1 MFMINFKDVSFRYSK
16 DQNYVLHDITF
27 NVKKGEFLGI
37 SGPSGSGK
45 STLCLMMNGIIPKTI
60 EGEFSGEIYIDG
72 EDIAEKE
79 IYEISEKLGLILQN
93 PESQLFSMTVEE
105 ELAFGPENLGIKRE
119 EIGDR
124 ISWAL
129 ELVGMER
136 FRDAFPYQLSG
147 GEKQKIAIASLLT
160 MKPEILVLDEPTSNL
175 DPKSRIEIFKIVQ
188 KLNKKGMTVV
198 VVEHETNF
206 ISSAD
211 KILILNEGEIVR
223 YGTPKE
229 IFREAD
235 FLKGIGIR
243 VPEIVEFSNY
253 LLKDG
258 YIDDIFLSVSE
269 ALEVLNVEGRRSLL

>member
-1 MFMINFKDVSFRYSK
+1 MINFKEVSFRYSK
-16 DQNYVLHDITF
+16 NQGHVLRNISF

-60 EGEFSGEIYIDG
+60 EGEFSGEVYIDG

-79 IYEISEKLGLILQN
+79 IYETSEKLGLILQN

-129 ELVGMER
+129 KLVGMER
-136 FRDAFPYQLSG
+136 FREAFPHQLSG

-188 KLNKKGMTVV
+188 KLNRKGMTVV

-235 FLKGIGIR
+235 FLKEIGIR

-253 LLKDG
+253 LLKEG

-269 ALEVLNVEGRRSLL
+269 GLEVLNVESRKSLL

>member
-1 MFMINFKDVSFRYSK
+1 MINFKDVSFRYSK

-60 EGEFSGEIYIDG
+60 EGEFSGEVYIDG

>member
-1 MFMINFKDVSFRYSK
+1 MIRFKDVSFRYSK
-16 DQNYVLHDITF
+16 DQNYVLRDIGFT
-27 NVKKGEFLGI
+27 VKKGGFLGM

-60 EGEFSGEIYIDG
+60 QGDFSGEVYIDG
-72 EDIAEKE
+72 ENIAEKE

-119 EIGDR
+119 EIEER

-129 ELVGMER
+129 RLVSMER
-136 FRDAFPYQLSG
+136 FREAFPHQLSG

-188 KLNKKGMTVV
+188 KLNRKGMTVV

-206 ISSAD
+206 ISTAD
-211 KILILNEGEIVR
+211 NILILNEGRIVR
-223 YGTPKE
+223 YGTPKK

-235 FLKGIGIR
+235 FLKKIGVR
-243 VPEIVEFSNY
+243 VPEIVEFSHY
-253 LLKDG
+253 LLKEG
-258 YIDDIFLSVSE
+258 YTDDIFLSVTE
-269 ALEVLNVEGRRSLL
+269 ALEVLNVKNRRSLL

>member
-1 MFMINFKDVSFRYSK
+1 MINFKDVSFRYSK

-93 PESQLFSMTVEE
+93 PESQLFSMIVEE

>member
-1 MFMINFKDVSFRYSK
+1 MINFKDVSFRYSK

-45 STLCLMMNGIIPKTI
+45 STLCLMMSGIIPKTI
-60 EGEFSGEIYIDG
+60 EGEFSGEVYIDG

>member
-1 MFMINFKDVSFRYSK
+1 MINFKDVSFRYSK
-16 DQNYVLHDITF
+16 NQDHVLRNISF

-60 EGEFSGEIYIDG
+60 EGEFSGEVYIDG

-79 IYEISEKLGLILQN
+79 IYETSEKLGLILQN

-124 ISWAL
+124 VSWAL
-129 ELVGMER
+129 DLVGMER
-136 FRDAFPYQLSG
+136 FREAFPHQLSG

-188 KLNKKGMTVV
+188 KLNRKGMTVV

-235 FLKGIGIR
+235 FLKEIGIR

-253 LLKDG
+253 LLKEG

-269 ALEVLNVEGRRSLL
+269 ALEVLNVESRKSLL

>member
-1 MFMINFKDVSFRYSK
+1 MINFRDVSFRYSK
-16 DQNYVLHDITF
+16 NQDHVLRNISF

-60 EGEFSGEIYIDG
+60 EGEFSGEVYIDG

-136 FRDAFPYQLSG
+136 FRESFPHQLSG

-235 FLKGIGIR
+235 FLKEIGIR

-269 ALEVLNVEGRRSLL
+269 GLEVLNVESRKSLL

>member
-1 MFMINFKDVSFRYSK
+1 MINFKDVSFRYSK
-16 DQNYVLHDITF
+16 NQDHVLRNISF

-60 EGEFSGEIYIDG
+60 EGEFSGEVYIDG

-124 ISWAL
+124 VSWAL

-136 FRDAFPYQLSG
+136 FREAFPHQLSG

-235 FLKGIGIR
+235 FLKEIGIR

-258 YIDDIFLSVSE
+258 YIDDIFLSVTE
-269 ALEVLNVEGRRSLL
+269 ALEVLNVESRKSLL

>member
-1 MFMINFKDVSFRYSK
+1 MINFKDVSFRYSK

-269 ALEVLNVEGRRSLL
+269 ALEVLNVEDRRSLL

>member
-1 MFMINFKDVSFRYSK
+1 MINFRDVSFRYSK
-16 DQNYVLHDITF
+16 NQDHVLRNISF

-60 EGEFSGEIYIDG
+60 EGEFSGEVYIDG

-129 ELVGMER
+129 ELVSMER
-136 FRDAFPYQLSG
+136 FRESFPHQLSG

-188 KLNKKGMTVV
+188 KLNRKGMTVV

-235 FLKGIGIR
+235 FLKEIGIR

-269 ALEVLNVEGRRSLL
+269 GLEVLNVESRKSLL

>member
-1 MFMINFKDVSFRYSK
+1 MINFKDVSFRYSK

-27 NVKKGEFLGI
+27 NVKRGEFLGI

-129 ELVGMER
+129 KLVGMER

-269 ALEVLNVEGRRSLL
+269 ALEVLNVEGRRSML

>member
-1 MFMINFKDVSFRYSK
+1 MINFKDVSFRYSK

-129 ELVGMER
+129 KLVGMER

>member
-1 MFMINFKDVSFRYSK
+1 MINFKDVSFRYSK

>member
-1 MFMINFKDVSFRYSK
+1 MIEFEEVSFRYPGNR
-16 DQNYVLHDITF
+16 DHVLRDITF
-27 NVKKGEFLGI
+27 HVKKGEFLGI

-60 EGEFSGEIYIDG
+60 EGELSGEIYIDG
-72 EDIAEKE
+72 ENIKEKE
-79 IYEISEKLGLILQN
+79 VYEVSEKLGLILQN

-119 EIGDR
+119 EIEER

-129 ELVGMER
+129 ELVGMEK
-136 FRDAFPYQLSG
+136 FRDAFPHQLSG

-175 DPKSRIEIFKIVQ
+175 DPKSRIEIFKIVK

-198 VVEHETNF
+198 VVEHETDF

-211 KILILNEGEIVR
+211 KILILNDGKIVK
-223 YGTPKE
+223 YGTPRE
-229 IFREAD
+229 VFREAD
-235 FLKGIGIR
+235 YLKHVGIR

-253 LLKDG
+253 LLKGG
-258 YIDDIFLSVSE
+258 YVDDIFLSVSE
-269 ALEVLNVEGRRSLL
+269 ALEVLNVKDRESML

>member
-1 MFMINFKDVSFRYSK
+1 
-16 DQNYVLHDITF
+16 
-27 NVKKGEFLGI
+27 
-37 SGPSGSGK
+37 
-45 STLCLMMNGIIPKTI
+45 
-60 EGEFSGEIYIDG
+60 
-72 EDIAEKE
+72 
-79 IYEISEKLGLILQN
+79 
-93 PESQLFSMTVEE
+93 
-105 ELAFGPENLGIKRE
+105 
-119 EIGDR
+119 
-124 ISWAL
+124 
-129 ELVGMER
+129 MER

>member
-1 MFMINFKDVSFRYSK
+1 MINFKDVSFRYSK

-129 ELVGMER
+129 KLVGMER

-188 KLNKKGMTVV
+188 KLNKRGMTLV

>member
-1 MFMINFKDVSFRYSK
+1 MINFKDVSFRYSK

-235 FLKGIGIR
+235 FLKEIGIR

>member
-1 MFMINFKDVSFRYSK
+1 MIEFEEVSFRYTGNR
-16 DQNYVLHDITF
+16 DHVLRDITF
-27 NVKKGEFLGI
+27 HVKKGEFLGI

-60 EGEFSGEIYIDG
+60 EGELSGEIYIDG
-72 EDIAEKE
+72 ENIKEKE
-79 IYEISEKLGLILQN
+79 VYEVAEKLGLILQN

-119 EIGDR
+119 EIEER

-129 ELVGMER
+129 ELVGMEK
-136 FRDAFPYQLSG
+136 FRDAFPHQLSG

-175 DPKSRIEIFKIVQ
+175 DPKSRIEIFKIVK

-198 VVEHETNF
+198 VVEHETDF

-211 KILILNEGEIVR
+211 KILILNDGKIVK
-223 YGTPKE
+223 YGTPRE
-229 IFREAD
+229 VFREAD
-235 FLKGIGIR
+235 YLKHVGIR

-253 LLKDG
+253 LLKGG
-258 YIDDIFLSVSE
+258 YVDDIFLSVSE
-269 ALEVLNVEGRRSLL
+269 ALEVLNVKDRESML

>member
-1 MFMINFKDVSFRYSK
+1 MINFKEVSFRYSK
-16 DQNYVLHDITF
+16 NQGHVLRNISF

-60 EGEFSGEIYIDG
+60 EGEFSGEVYIDG

-79 IYEISEKLGLILQN
+79 IYETSEKLGLILQN

-129 ELVGMER
+129 KLVGMER
-136 FRDAFPYQLSG
+136 FREAFPHQLSG

-188 KLNKKGMTVV
+188 KLNRKGMTVV

-235 FLKGIGIR
+235 FLKEIGIR

-253 LLKDG
+253 LLKEG

-269 ALEVLNVEGRRSLL
+269 ALEVLNVESRKSLL

>member
-1 MFMINFKDVSFRYSK
+1 MINFKDVSFRYSK
-16 DQNYVLHDITF
+16 NQDHVLRNISF

-60 EGEFSGEIYIDG
+60 EGEFSGEVYIDG

-124 ISWAL
+124 VSWAL
-129 ELVGMER
+129 DLVGMER
-136 FRDAFPYQLSG
+136 FREAFPHQLSG

-188 KLNKKGMTVV
+188 KLNRKGMTVV

-235 FLKGIGIR
+235 FLKEIGIR

-253 LLKDG
+253 LLKEG

-269 ALEVLNVEGRRSLL
+269 ALEVLNVESRKSLL

>member
-1 MFMINFKDVSFRYSK
+1 MINFKDVSFRYSK
-16 DQNYVLHDITF
+16 NQDHVLRNISF

-60 EGEFSGEIYIDG
+60 EGEFSGEVYIDG

-136 FRDAFPYQLSG
+136 FREAFPHQLSG

-235 FLKGIGIR
+235 FLKEIGIR

-258 YIDDIFLSVSE
+258 YIDDIFLSVTE
-269 ALEVLNVEGRRSLL
+269 ALEVLNVESRKSLL

>member
-60 EGEFSGEIYIDG
+60 EGEFSGEVYIDG

>member
-1 MFMINFKDVSFRYSK
+1 MIRFKDVSFRYSK
-16 DQNYVLHDITF
+16 DQNYVLQDISF
-27 NVKKGEFLGI
+27 NVKKGEFLGM

-60 EGEFSGEIYIDG
+60 QGEFSGEVYIDG
-72 EDIAEKE
+72 ENIAEKE

-119 EIGDR
+119 EIEDR

-129 ELVGMER
+129 RLVSMER
-136 FRDAFPYQLSG
+136 FREAFPHQLSG

-188 KLNKKGMTVV
+188 KLNRKGMTVV

-206 ISSAD
+206 ISTAD
-211 KILILNEGEIVR
+211 NILILNEGRIVR
-223 YGTPKE
+223 YGTPKK

-235 FLKGIGIR
+235 FLKKIGVR
-243 VPEIVEFSNY
+243 VPEIVEFSHC

-258 YIDDIFLSVSE
+258 YTDDIFLSVTE
-269 ALEVLNVEGRRSLL
+269 ALEGLNVKSRRSLL

>member
-1 MFMINFKDVSFRYSK
+1 
-16 DQNYVLHDITF
+16 
-27 NVKKGEFLGI
+27 
-37 SGPSGSGK
+37 
-45 STLCLMMNGIIPKTI
+45 
-60 EGEFSGEIYIDG
+60 
-72 EDIAEKE
+72 
-79 IYEISEKLGLILQN
+79 
-93 PESQLFSMTVEE
+93 
-105 ELAFGPENLGIKRE
+105 
-119 EIGDR
+119 
-124 ISWAL
+124 
-129 ELVGMER
+129 
-136 FRDAFPYQLSG
+136 
-147 GEKQKIAIASLLT
+147 
-160 MKPEILVLDEPTSNL
+160 
-175 DPKSRIEIFKIVQ
+175 
-188 KLNKKGMTVV
+188 MTVV

>member
-1 MFMINFKDVSFRYSK
+1 MINFKEVSFRYSK
-16 DQNYVLHDITF
+16 NQGHVLRNISF

-60 EGEFSGEIYIDG
+60 EGEFSGEVYIDG

-79 IYEISEKLGLILQN
+79 IYETSEKLGLILQN

-136 FRDAFPYQLSG
+136 FREAFPHQLSG

-188 KLNKKGMTVV
+188 KLNRKGMTVV

-235 FLKGIGIR
+235 FLKEIGIR

-253 LLKDG
+253 LLKEG

-269 ALEVLNVEGRRSLL
+269 ALEVLNVESRKSLL

>member
-1 MFMINFKDVSFRYSK
+1 MINFKDVSFRYSK

-129 ELVGMER
+129 KLVGMER

-188 KLNKKGMTVV
+188 KLNKRGMTVV

>member
-1 MFMINFKDVSFRYSK
+1 MINFKDVSFRYSK

-129 ELVGMER
+129 KLVGMER

-188 KLNKKGMTVV
+188 KLNKEGMTVV

>member
-1 MFMINFKDVSFRYSK
+1 MINFKDVSFRYSK
-16 DQNYVLHDITF
+16 NQDHVLRNISF

-60 EGEFSGEIYIDG
+60 EGEFSGEVYIDG

-129 ELVGMER
+129 KLVGMER
-136 FRDAFPYQLSG
+136 FREAFPHQLSG

-188 KLNKKGMTVV
+188 KLNRKGMTVV

-235 FLKGIGIR
+235 FLKEMGIR

-258 YIDDIFLSVSE
+258 YIDDIFLSVTE
-269 ALEVLNVEGRRSLL
+269 ALEVLNVESRKSLL

>member
-1 MFMINFKDVSFRYSK
+1 MINFKDVSFRYSK
-16 DQNYVLHDITF
+16 NQGHVLRNISF

-60 EGEFSGEIYIDG
+60 EGEFSGEVYIDG

-79 IYEISEKLGLILQN
+79 IYETSEKLGLILQN

-129 ELVGMER
+129 KLVGMER
-136 FRDAFPYQLSG
+136 FREAFPHQLSG

-188 KLNKKGMTVV
+188 KLNRKGMTVV

-235 FLKGIGIR
+235 FLKEIGIR

-253 LLKDG
+253 LLKEG

-269 ALEVLNVEGRRSLL
+269 ALEVLNVESRKSLL

>member
-1 MFMINFKDVSFRYSK
+1 MIEFEEVSFRYPGNR
-16 DQNYVLHDITF
+16 DHVLRDITF
-27 NVKKGEFLGI
+27 HVKKGEFLGI

-60 EGEFSGEIYIDG
+60 EGELSGEIYIDG
-72 EDIAEKE
+72 ENIKEKE
-79 IYEISEKLGLILQN
+79 VYEVSEKLGLILQN
-93 PESQLFSMTVEE
+93 PESQLFSMTVEV

-119 EIGDR
+119 EIEER

-129 ELVGMER
+129 ELVGMEK
-136 FRDAFPYQLSG
+136 FRDAFPHQLSG

-175 DPKSRIEIFKIVQ
+175 DPKSRIEIFKIVK

-198 VVEHETNF
+198 VVEHETDF

-211 KILILNEGEIVR
+211 KILILNDGKIVK
-223 YGTPKE
+223 YGTPRE
-229 IFREAD
+229 VFREAD
-235 FLKGIGIR
+235 YLKHVGIR

-253 LLKDG
+253 LLKGG
-258 YIDDIFLSVSE
+258 YVDDIFLSVSE
-269 ALEVLNVEGRRSLL
+269 ALEVLNVKDRESML

>member
-1 MFMINFKDVSFRYSK
+1 
-16 DQNYVLHDITF
+16 
-27 NVKKGEFLGI
+27 
-37 SGPSGSGK
+37 
-45 STLCLMMNGIIPKTI
+45 MNGIIPKTI

>member
-1 MFMINFKDVSFRYSK
+1 MINFKGVSFRYSK

-129 ELVGMER
+129 KLVGMER

>member
-1 MFMINFKDVSFRYSK
+1 MIRFKDVSFRYSK
-16 DQNYVLHDITF
+16 DQNYVLQDISF
-27 NVKKGEFLGI
+27 NVKKGEFLGM

-60 EGEFSGEIYIDG
+60 QGDFSGDVYIDG
-72 EDIAEKE
+72 ENIAEKE

-119 EIGDR
+119 EIEDR

-129 ELVGMER
+129 RLVSMER
-136 FRDAFPYQLSG
+136 FREAFPHQLSG

-188 KLNKKGMTVV
+188 KLNRKGMTVV

-206 ISSAD
+206 ISTAD
-211 KILILNEGEIVR
+211 NILILNEGRIVR
-223 YGTPKE
+223 YGTPKK

-235 FLKGIGIR
+235 FLKKIGVR
-243 VPEIVEFSNY
+243 VPEIVEFSHC
-253 LLKDG
+253 LLKGG
-258 YIDDIFLSVSE
+258 YTDDIFLSVTE
-269 ALEVLNVEGRRSLL
+269 ALEGLNVKNRRSLL